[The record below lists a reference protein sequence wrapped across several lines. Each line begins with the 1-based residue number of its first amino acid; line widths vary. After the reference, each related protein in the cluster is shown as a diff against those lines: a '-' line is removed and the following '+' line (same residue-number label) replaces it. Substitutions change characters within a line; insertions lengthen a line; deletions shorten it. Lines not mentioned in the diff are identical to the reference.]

1 MDKISNF
8 LEKKTLEEKQVAFMN
23 GLKAHIKDMKKS
35 LKEFEKKYAELSGK
49 ESKKGKKEIEK
60 FILAYKKQIEG
71 TEKFYSSLRKR
82 GY

>member
-8 LEKKTLEEKQVAFMN
+8 LEKKTLEERQAAFMN
-23 GLKAHIKDMKKS
+23 GLKAHIKDMKKG

-49 ESKKGKKEIEK
+49 ESKKVKKEIEK

-71 TEKFYSSLRKR
+71 TEKVYSSFRKR

>member
-35 LKEFEKKYAELSGK
+35 LKEFEKKYAESSEK
-49 ESKKGKKEIEK
+49 TPKKNLKEIK
-60 FILAYKKQIEG
+60 IFILAYKKQIEG
-71 TEKFYSSLRKR
+71 TEKIYSKFRKR